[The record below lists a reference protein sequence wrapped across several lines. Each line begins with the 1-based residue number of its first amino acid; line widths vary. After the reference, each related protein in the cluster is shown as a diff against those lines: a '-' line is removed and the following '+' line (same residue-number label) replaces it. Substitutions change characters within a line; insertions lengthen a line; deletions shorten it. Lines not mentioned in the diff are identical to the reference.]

1 MLATVFANCVEEP
14 STCVQEGPTP
24 VAASDPSGKKFN
36 LSESGHL
43 LYIAILH
50 VTFIHS
56 IIVTIYLCV
65 AFLTAS
71 TRPTS
76 TFQPSPPLLS
86 WNNLLENLS
95 SYTLNAALGVG
106 IFILI
111 LFIISCLYR
120 YKRRKAFLHGLQP
133 EEIIG
138 RFHCS

>member
-24 VAASDPSGKKFN
+24 VAASDPSSKKFN

-43 LYIAILH
+43 LSYTTL
-50 VTFIHS
+50 HS

-65 AFLTAS
+65 AFLISS

-76 TFQPSPPLLS
+76 TFQPSPLLLPS
-86 WNNLLENLS
+86 NLLENLS
-95 SYTLNAALGVG
+95 SYILIAALGIG
-106 IFILI
+106 IFIFI

-120 YKRRKAFLHGLQP
+120 YKRRKAFLHGFQP

-138 RFHCS
+138 RLHCT